1 MGLGMVVGMVG
12 AVLCVITV
20 PGMYKLLAVFLVVI
34 TVFLVLPTWF
44 FSLHLFAD
52 LTTNSNTFRY
62 EYDTSICDDQ
72 YCGGERKQD
81 LLFRYLYA

>member
-1 MGLGMVVGMVG
+1 MVVGMVG

-20 PGMYKLLAVFLVVI
+20 PGMYKLLAVFLVAL

-52 LTTNSNTFRY
+52 LTTSSSTFRY
-62 EYDTSICDDQ
+62 DTNICDDQ
-72 YCGGERKQD
+72 YCGGEKKQD